1 MAKQRNRLVDGVA
14 YVAARSLLFA
24 FAWLPEMIAY
34 PLLDGLGR
42 TFLFL
47 VKSRREISL
56 RNLRQAYGDSK
67 SEPELRRIAYRA
79 CGSAFMVLADMAK
92 IGRYVHSGK
101 FMARFDRSHWNER
114 ARDFE
119 RIANGCPPILC
130 TPHLGSWEAAGIG
143 VAIEFRSIHVIARPL
158 GTPGP

>member
-67 SEPELRRIAYRA
+67 SEP
-79 CGSAFMVLADMAK
+79 
-92 IGRYVHSGK
+92 
-101 FMARFDRSHWNER
+101 
-114 ARDFE
+114 
-119 RIANGCPPILC
+119 
-130 TPHLGSWEAAGIG
+130 
-143 VAIEFRSIHVIARPL
+143 
-158 GTPGP
+158 